1 MDWRDYN
8 RDGKVDVAEEMLA
21 MEIICGSREEQEALL
36 GDDGDFEEEN
46 EFEEDD
52 DFAEDGD
59 EEDEDR

>member
-1 MDWRDYN
+1 M
-8 RDGKVDVAEEMLA
+8 DVAEEMLA